1 MAPRAASLLASVSTR
16 CLRTSTG
23 PSPSSR
29 CCAARPPA
37 HGWTLVLLARAVARL
52 GDTQRAAQCFRSVTG
67 LAAAGVDPCHP
78 VILTARCDEA
88 ERRTAVGDTRQA
100 ARLLAP
106 VLDRTLLVHG
116 RPALGEAHPL
126 LTRARTL
133 AERLGITVPYT
144 LPGLDEAS
152 LDLDV

>member
-1 MAPRAASLLASVSTR
+1 
-16 CLRTSTG
+16 
-23 PSPSSR
+23 
-29 CCAARPPA
+29 
-37 HGWTLVLLARAVARL
+37 
-52 GDTQRAAQCFRSVTG
+52 
-67 LAAAGVDPCHP
+67 
-78 VILTARCDEA
+78 VILTACCDEA
-88 ERRTAVGDTRQA
+88 ERRIAVGDTGQA
-100 ARLLAP
+100 AKLLAP
-106 VLDRTLLVHG
+106 VLDRTLLAHG

>member
-1 MAPRAASLLASVSTR
+1 VAAVTWGLE
-16 CLRTSTG
+16 C
-23 PSPSSR
+23 
-29 CCAARPPA
+29 
-37 HGWTLVLLARAVARL
+37 HGRNR
-52 GDTQRAAQCFRSVTG
+52 D
-67 LAAAGVDPCHP
+67 
-78 VILTARCDEA
+78 
-88 ERRTAVGDTRQA
+88 QA

>member
-1 MAPRAASLLASVSTR
+1 
-16 CLRTSTG
+16 
-23 PSPSSR
+23 
-29 CCAARPPA
+29 
-37 HGWTLVLLARAVARL
+37 
-52 GDTQRAAQCFRSVTG
+52 FRSVTG

-116 RPALGEAHPL
+116 LLVHGQAAPGEVHPL